1 MEDIVEFKLKKNEK
15 SRLILFVV
23 FKKTSFTISDEK
35 ISKQVIDKYGKI
47 ISKYKDLYIVI
58 DSRCVSNMSA
68 ELAWNIVS
76 EFIKLNDI
84 AIKNVKKVSV
94 IISSKE
100 LLRLIEVM
108 QKVYSFVV
116 PTKICNTNQQAL
128 EYVEN

>member
-100 LLRLIEVM
+100 LFRLIEVM